1 VGCKAVSGVAAGEE
15 GVDPIVDTFYVTVY
29 LDCIMNSG
37 KDIFRV
43 LKRRKGGKLRG
54 FKGSL
59 KQLCSLFE
67 RQKIINLSGDQPTP
81 RWPLDWVGV
90 GYPQGIEW

>member
-1 VGCKAVSGVAAGEE
+1 MFLE
-15 GVDPIVDTFYVTVY
+15 FY
-29 LDCIMNSG
+29 
-37 KDIFRV
+37 R
-43 LKRRKGGKLRG
+43 GGKGEGELRD

-81 RWPLDWVGV
+81 RWPLDWLGV
-90 GYPQGIEW
+90 GYPQGIER